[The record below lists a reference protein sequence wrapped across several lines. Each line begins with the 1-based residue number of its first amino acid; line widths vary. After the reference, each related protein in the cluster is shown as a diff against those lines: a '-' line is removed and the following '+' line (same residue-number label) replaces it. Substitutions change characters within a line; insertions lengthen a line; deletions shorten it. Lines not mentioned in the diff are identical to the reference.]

1 MMIYGWT
8 TYSFIRR
15 LPSWLYYL
23 KFQEILSNYSY
34 AAIINFLEA
43 LLFMGGILVINF
55 LLPRRL
61 FLDLFVARG
70 SLFAVLGVG
79 YLIYLALAVG
89 QSKAFQFPE
98 ELFLWAPAVFLAL
111 LVVVLFLARVEAVR
125 RISEDFADRAVIFLY
140 VLLPLTSVGLLVFLF
155 NNIF

>member
-70 SLFAVLGVG
+70 SLFAVLGVAKEG
-79 YLIYLALAVG
+79 KGGTAYETI
-89 QSKAFQFPE
+89 
-98 ELFLWAPAVFLAL
+98 
-111 LVVVLFLARVEAVR
+111 RVR
-125 RISEDFADRAVIFLY
+125 GSPR
-140 VLLPLTSVGLLVFLF
+140 T
-155 NNIF
+155 